1 MIKFGSTVYC
11 TFKKPLKYSKLRTDK
26 RFKHFQMIKRATGSF
41 LNKFD
46 KTEYVILE
54 ADAVLL
60 V

>member
-1 MIKFGSTVYC
+1 
-11 TFKKPLKYSKLRTDK
+11 
-26 RFKHFQMIKRATGSF
+26 MIKRATGSF